1 MSISPIA
8 TAGPPREFDQETLGL
23 ADVYAESLLQV
34 AAETGQVEAV
44 AQEFGELIALMDRER
59 DLELFLIAD
68 TVDADPRRASLE
80 KIFRGRM
87 SDPLLNTLQVL
98 NNRGRLGLVRAVARC
113 VQLRMEARRHQ
124 QEVTVRSAQPLT
136 DSLREQIKRSVSEY
150 IGKEALLIE
159 EVAPELIGGLVLQIG
174 DVQVDASVA
183 TRLQTLYRRLIER
196 ATAEVHEGQRYVVE
210 A

>member
-1 MSISPIA
+1 MSTFTSA
-8 TAGPPREFDQETLGL
+8 AAGPSREFGQETLALG
-23 ADVYAESLLQV
+23 DVYAGALLQS
-34 AAETGQVEAV
+34 ADEAGQTGEV
-44 AQEFGELIALMDRER
+44 AQELDELIALMDR
-59 DLELFLIAD
+59 DQDFDLFLTAD
-68 TVDADPRRASLE
+68 TVDDDPRRDSLE
-80 KIFRGRM
+80 RIFRGRM
-87 SDPLLNTLQVL
+87 NDLLLNLLQVL
-98 NNRGRLGLVRAVARC
+98 NNRRRLGLLRAVARC

-136 DSLREQIKRSVSEY
+136 DSLREQIKRSVSEC